1 MNFSSLELLPLVR
14 EVDCDRLRW
23 RATGVGMAKIL
34 IVDDEPLITAMLE
47 DWLSELG
54 HDVVGPAHDLA
65 KALELAK
72 SEVDAAIVD
81 VSLGKD
87 NAYPLVEA
95 LVARGLPLALAT
107 GHGRD
112 GIDPRYRTQSTLRK
126 PFDFAAF
133 QRIVDDIMARSSAS
147 T

>member
-1 MNFSSLELLPLVR
+1 
-14 EVDCDRLRW
+14 
-23 RATGVGMAKIL
+23 MAKIL

-54 HDVVGPAHDLA
+54 HDVVGPAHNLA
-65 KALELAK
+65 KALELAE
-72 SEVDAAIVD
+72 SEIDAAIVD

-107 GHGRD
+107 GHGQD

-126 PFDFAAF
+126 PFILLRSSASSC
-133 QRIVDDIMARSSAS
+133 IMARSCASRAS
-147 T
+147 TGLSQTR

>member
-1 MNFSSLELLPLVR
+1 
-14 EVDCDRLRW
+14 
-23 RATGVGMAKIL
+23 MAKIL
-34 IVDDEPLITAMLE
+34 VVDDEPLITALLE

-54 HDVVGPAHDLA
+54 RHVVGPAHNLA

-72 SEVDAAIVD
+72 SDIDAAIVD

-87 NAYPLVEA
+87 NSNPLVEA
-95 LVARGLPLALAT
+95 LMARGLPLALAT
-107 GHGRD
+107 GHGHD

-133 QRIVDDIMARSSAS
+133 QCTINDIMARSSAS

>member
-1 MNFSSLELLPLVR
+1 
-14 EVDCDRLRW
+14 
-23 RATGVGMAKIL
+23 MAKIL
-34 IVDDEPLITAMLE
+34 IVDDEPLIAAMLE

-54 HDVVGPAHDLA
+54 HSVVGPAHDLV

-72 SEVDAAIVD
+72 SEIDAVIVD

-107 GHGRD
+107 GHSQD

-133 QRIVDDIMARSSAS
+133 QRTVDDITARSSAS